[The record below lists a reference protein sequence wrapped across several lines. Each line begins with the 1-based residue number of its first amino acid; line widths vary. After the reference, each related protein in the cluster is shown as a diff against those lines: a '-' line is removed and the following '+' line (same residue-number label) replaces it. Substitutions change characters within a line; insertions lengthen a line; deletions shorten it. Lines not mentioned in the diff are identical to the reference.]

1 MKLGIILLAAVAAVW
16 FNCALAGGL
25 CWSSMDRNGRCTA
38 SLRTNVSEE
47 ECCADSSATTAWSSK
62 DLQSGDLFFW
72 RVLGG
77 GVPCQLC
84 KDSCDGVKC
93 GKDRECTMKKGK
105 PKCVCRPKCSK
116 RQRRLGTVCGSD
128 GNSYKHICKLLKV
141 QCRKNKNLAVKYF
154 GPCQDNGCKN
164 VRCPGKK
171 SCVEDQNRHPYCVSC
186 NKICRLRYRSQ
197 YVCGSD
203 NATYSSYCELR
214 RTSCFSGHVIQAA
227 YYGVCRANATCKNI
241 RCRRTKKCL
250 IDPNTRI
257 PRCTTCPPA
266 CSWQPKIP
274 VCASNN
280 KTYASWCDMMVDSC
294 RLGVVLETRQ
304 GRPCQDNGR
313 STCNLQVAGLNSVTE
328 GAHPFS
334 RGHVTVN
341 PTICW

>member
-1 MKLGIILLAAVAAVW
+1 MKLGIILLAEVSAVW

-25 CWSSMDRNGRCTA
+25 CWSSMDRNDRCTA
-38 SLRTNVSEE
+38 SLRTNVSKE

-84 KDSCDGVKC
+84 KDSCEGVKC
-93 GKDRECTMKKGK
+93 GKDKECTMKKGK

-116 RQRRLGTVCGSD
+116 SQRRQGTVCGND

-141 QCRKNKNLAVKYF
+141 QCRKNKNLAVAYF
-154 GPCQDNGCKN
+154 GPCQ
-164 VRCPGKK
+164 
-171 SCVEDQNRHPYCVSC
+171 
-186 NKICRLRYRSQ
+186 
-197 YVCGSD
+197 
-203 NATYSSYCELR
+203 
-214 RTSCFSGHVIQAA
+214 
-227 YYGVCRANATCKNI
+227 ANATCKNI

-250 IDPNTRI
+250 IDPHTRV

-280 KTYASWCDMMVDSC
+280 RTYASWCDMMVDSC

-304 GRPCQDNGR
+304 SRPCQDND
-313 STCNLQVAGLNSVTE
+313 S
-328 GAHPFS
+328 
-334 RGHVTVN
+334 
-341 PTICW
+341 